1 MDKPIRVKI
10 GVILREIDMD
20 ALLPLI
26 IQAVTGV
33 AGGLG
38 ASAALKN
45 VAMSMVT
52 KVISG
57 LLGGLAGGQILASLM
72 TDAGM
77 LSDAVGGVAG
87 GAVLT
92 AVVGTIM
99 KNMGKTA

>member
-1 MDKPIRVKI
+1 MDEPIRVKI

-33 AGGLG
+33 AGGFG

-57 LLGGLAGGQILASLM
+57 LLGWFTLRRARNAGDGPSVAVRIATALIALLLVLNLVALWAM
-72 TDAGM
+72 TTKPG
-77 LSDAVGGVAG
+77 
-87 GAVLT
+87 
-92 AVVGTIM
+92 
-99 KNMGKTA
+99 